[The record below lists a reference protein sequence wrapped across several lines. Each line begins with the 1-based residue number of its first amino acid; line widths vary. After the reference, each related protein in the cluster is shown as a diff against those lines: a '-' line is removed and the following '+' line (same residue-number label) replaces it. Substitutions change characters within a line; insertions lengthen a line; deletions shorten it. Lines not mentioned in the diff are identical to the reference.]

1 MKNKAWIYFST
12 SATNIICMM
21 LGVVSGILSAR
32 LLGPE
37 GRGELAV
44 ILYFPAVMGSI
55 FPLAIPQALTFFIS
69 KDRNRQAEFATAGF
83 RISLVLGILGSVIFA
98 LVSPRI
104 LAENNR
110 HLSWAIA
117 VVCLAAPAMVL
128 NPHFYAI
135 QRGMERFNWVN
146 GMLILAG
153 MGYPI
158 LLLVLWWFNIVSPLL
173 VALSSLLLQMV
184 ISALHVWRLGF
195 STIRCS
201 IGWQTYRECLIQGLK
216 FFLPSI
222 ALTIFVISDRAIL
235 IRTTTLEEIGYYSVA
250 FALTFPLTLV
260 IEGFAQIGFVEVAG
274 TKDGNTSLALAT
286 RRFQMAQ
293 AVVLAAALVMLP
305 LVYPVIR
312 FGFGKEFIPAV
323 TGAYFLIPAM
333 AMRGL
338 VHTLDSSLRARDVAW
353 AGALAN
359 LLALFCLIGLSA
371 WLVPTGGVRGF
382 SLSMLCAQ
390 GVALVLL
397 TFCVRFLLSIPLLDL
412 WGLRFSIFMSLLK
425 NLLNLVK
432 LGVFRHAYPDLTS
445 SNN

>member
-1 MKNKAWIYFST
+1 MENKVWIYFST
-12 SATNIICMM
+12 TATNLICLI
-21 LGVVSGILSAR
+21 LGAASGIFAAR

-44 ILYFPAVMGSI
+44 ISYFPALMGSI

-69 KDRNRQAEFATAGF
+69 RDRDRQAEFATAGF
-83 RISLVLGILGSVIFA
+83 RISLVLGILGSGIFA
-98 LVSPRI
+98 IVSPRT

-117 VVCLAAPAMVL
+117 VVCLAAPAMVV
-128 NPHFYAI
+128 NPHLYAI
-135 QRGMERFNWVN
+135 QRGLERFNWVN
-146 GMLILAG
+146 AMLILTG
-153 MGYPI
+153 MGYPF
-158 LLLVLWWFNIVSPLL
+158 LLFVLWWFKIVSPLL

-184 ISALHVWRLGF
+184 ISALHVWRLR
-195 STIRCS
+195 SSIIRSS
-201 IGWQTYRECLIQGLK
+201 IGWQTYRESLIQGLK

-274 TKDGNTSLALAT
+274 TEDGNTSLALAT

-293 AVVLAAALVMLP
+293 AVVLPAALVMLP

-323 TGAYFLIPAM
+323 TGGYFLIPAM

-353 AGALAN
+353 PGALAN

-397 TFCVRFLLSIPLLDL
+397 ILCVRLFLSIPLLDL
-412 WGLRFSIFMSLLK
+412 WGLRLSIVMALLK
-425 NLLNLVK
+425 NLLNVIK
-432 LGVFRHAYPDLTS
+432 LGGYKRAYPHLTS